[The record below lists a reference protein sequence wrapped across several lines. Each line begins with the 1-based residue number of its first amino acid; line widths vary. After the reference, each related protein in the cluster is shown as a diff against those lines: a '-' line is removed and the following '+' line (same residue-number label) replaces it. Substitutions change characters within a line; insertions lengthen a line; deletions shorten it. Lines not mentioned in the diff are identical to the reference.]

1 MEHLFFLFTSKRHYA
16 SYVLGGKYDNNDVK
30 LLKIYNDEKITAFL
44 NS

>member
-1 MEHLFFLFTSKRHYA
+1 MEHLFFLFTSKRHYP
-16 SYVLGGKYDNNDVK
+16 SYVLGGKYDYNNVK